1 MSAAALTRVA
11 AVLLWFAALGFG
23 LPCLAA
29 IRNLL
34 TGRDL
39 PLIMGFRAYG
49 GGPFERAGIHTTV
62 ALLVA
67 FLLVGILEGVAGW
80 LLWGDRKAG
89 TDAGAILALAL
100 FPVGA
105 VFWWGFALP
114 IPPILAVVRT
124 ILILLSW
131 RGLK

>member
-1 MSAAALTRVA
+1 M
-11 AVLLWFAALGFG
+11 LWFTSLGFG
-23 LPCLAA
+23 LPCLPA

-62 ALLVA
+62 TLLVA
-67 FLLVGILEGVAGW
+67 FLLVYILEGVAGCV
-80 LLWGDRKAG
+80 LWGDQK
-89 TDAGAILALAL
+89 AGAILALAL
-100 FPVGA
+100 LPVGA

-131 RGLK
+131 RSLR

>member
-1 MSAAALTRVA
+1 MSAAPLTKIA
-11 AVLLWFAALGFG
+11 AVLFWIMAVGFG
-23 LPCLAA
+23 LPCLLA

-39 PLIMGFRAYG
+39 PVILGFRAYG
-49 GGPFERAGIHTTV
+49 GGPFERVGIQTTV
-62 ALLVA
+62 TLLVA
-67 FLLVGILEGVAGW
+67 FLLVCILEGVAGG

-89 TDAGAILALAL
+89 AILALAL
-100 FPVGA
+100 LPVGA

-114 IPPILAVVRT
+114 IPPISAVVRT

-131 RGLK
+131 RSLN